1 MNSIIYIDVRKD
13 KIKKCEDIMD
23 RKEKVLSFIKDGSY
37 VPHTLEEIAM
47 LLSVPK
53 ADIDELSH
61 ILSELEENG
70 EIIKT
75 KKKRYISVE
84 ASGYVKGKY
93 RGNQRGFGFVVTD
106 EDNDVFI
113 PASAVSNALDG
124 DTVLVNITAKGTA
137 GKKREGEIVRV
148 LEHCNL
154 NIVGVFDRERNFSFV
169 IPDNPKISKDI
180 FIPKSKTLNAK
191 NKHKVVAKITDW
203 GDGKRNPEG
212 EIVEILGFPSQQG
225 VDVLSV
231 MKQYNLDADFP
242 ESVKNQAIEISEKIP
257 ETEISRRKDFREKCI
272 ITIDGSDAKDLDD
285 AVCVERTENG
295 YRLGV
300 HIADVSHYVKED
312 TPLDKEAFKRG
323 TSVYLADRVVPM
335 LPKELSNGICSLN
348 PKEDRL
354 TLSVTMDID
363 KNGNVKSHNI
373 EEGII
378 RTSERM
384 TYDDVSAILDGDKN
398 LSQKYAYIKE
408 DIFLMAELS
417 EVLHKKRVSRG
428 SINFDFPEAKIVLD
442 EKGKPID
449 IYKLK
454 PTVAHGIIEEF
465 MLICNETVAQQFYW
479 MEIPFVYR
487 VHEKPSM
494 DKLTS
499 FNDFI
504 RNTPY
509 KIKGGED
516 VHPREFADLL
526 NKIQGT
532 PMENI
537 ISRVMLRSLMK
548 AKYCPEN
555 MGHFG
560 LAFNYYCHFTSPI
573 RRYPDLAIHRI
584 IKEFLNSKL
593 DDKRQVELKSFVLEA
608 SVHSSETELNAQDA
622 EREVEDL
629 KKAQFML
636 DKIGE
641 EFEGVISS
649 VASFG
654 FFVELENTVEGFV
667 RAADLKDDY
676 YVYNEKD
683 LTLTGERT
691 KKVYRIGD
699 SVRVKVDSVNTALHE
714 IDFVLAEN

>member
-1 MNSIIYIDVRKD
+1 
-13 KIKKCEDIMD
+13 MD
-23 RKEKVLSFIKDGSY
+23 RKEKVLSFIKDSSY
-37 VPHTLEEIAM
+37 VPHTLDEIAM

-53 ADIDELSH
+53 SDFDKLSQ
-61 ILSELEENG
+61 ILSDLEEQG

-75 KKKRYISVE
+75 RKKRYVSVE
-84 ASGYVKGKY
+84 SAGFAKGRY
-93 RGNQRGFGFVVTD
+93 RGNQRGFGFVITD
-106 EDNDVFI
+106 DDNDVFI
-113 PASAVSNALDG
+113 PATSTSNALDG
-124 DTVLVNITAKGTA
+124 DIVLVNITANSTDS
-137 GKKREGEIVRV
+137 KKREGEIVRV
-148 LEHCNL
+148 LEHNNS
-154 NIVGVFDRERNFSFV
+154 NIVGVFERERNFSFV
-169 IPDNPKISKDI
+169 IPDNPKISRDI

-191 NKHKVVAKITDW
+191 NKHKVVARITDW

-212 EIVEILGFPSQQG
+212 EVVEILGFPSQQG

-231 MKQYNLDADFP
+231 MKQYNLDTDFP
-242 ESVKNQAIEISEKIP
+242 KAVINQARETSTKIP
-257 ETEISRRKDFREKCI
+257 DSEISRRKDFREKRI
-272 ITIDGSDAKDLDD
+272 ITIDGADAKDLDD

-300 HIADVSHYVKED
+300 HIADVSHYVKEA

-323 TSVYLADRVVPM
+323 TSVYFADRVVPM
-335 LPKELSNGICSLN
+335 LPKELSNGICSLY

-373 EEGII
+373 EEGVI

-384 TYDDVSAILDGDKN
+384 TYDDVSAILDGDEK
-398 LSQKYAYIKE
+398 LSDKYAYIKE

-417 EVLHKKRVSRG
+417 GVLHKKRVSRG
-428 SINFDFPEAKIVLD
+428 SINFDFPEAKIILD

-454 PTVAHGIIEEF
+454 PTAAHGIIEEF

-494 DKLTS
+494 DKLTA
-499 FNDFI
+499 FNDFL
-504 RNTPY
+504 RNTPF
-509 KIKGGED
+509 KIKGSED

-526 NKIQGT
+526 DKIQGT

-584 IKEFLNSKL
+584 IKEFLNSQISG
-593 DDKRQVELKSFVLEA
+593 KRIEQLKSFVLEA
-608 SVHSSETELNAQDA
+608 SVRSSEAELNAQDA
-622 EREVEDL
+622 EREVDDL

-636 DKIGE
+636 DKIGD
-641 EFEGVISS
+641 EFDGIVSS

-654 FFVELENTVEGFV
+654 FFVELDNTVEGFV
-667 RAADLKDDY
+667 RVSDLKDDY

-683 LTLTGERT
+683 LSLTGERT

-699 SVRVKVDSVNTALHE
+699 SVRVKVAGVNTSLHE
-714 IDFVLAEN
+714 IDFILAEN